1 MATEIDDYKTVITQ
15 QCCIKDP
22 MLVGGQA
29 EVLSDGQPWRDA
41 GGYCVVFKYRTNRGK
56 YYAIRCWYNELSG
69 IKERTAAISSI
80 IKQSKLPYFAEFEY
94 VDKAI
99 LTSKGFQAIIR
110 MEWIEADNL
119 KKYIATQI
127 KTPQNIIVLAQTFYK
142 MCCDLHHSNI
152 SHGDLQH
159 ANIKVN
165 KNKQLILLDYDSLY
179 HPSMGEMPDYIHGK
193 IDYQHPARNENSIA
207 TIHIDAFSELI
218 IYTSLLYIGNNP
230 QIYKGN
236 IIDSD
241 CLIFESSDYKN
252 FRTSSI
258 YRELIEYSETTA
270 FLASIIDDNLN
281 KKDLQSIDNIED
293 VAKKAT
299 RKGLDIFNIKFYD
312 LGAIYKESIDLL
324 KNGNTKSA
332 VEKLSRLATK
342 KYPKA
347 AIELGRIYVRGNGVP
362 KDISKA
368 VYYYKQATE
377 YKESQ
382 FEAFKFLGIEYLKG
396 KNIKSDY
403 KSAKYYLDS
412 AFRINAKDAE
422 IAASLAELHNSSQNL
437 NLEESLKYITIAKN
451 INQKYYPEYKTT
463 LDLINKRSRQKKQ
476 EKIRENITAFIT
488 ITVIVIAIAG
498 ALLGLYKGGSALYS
512 WGYGLYES
520 GVNYDNAISAGDNF
534 IVEGDYIKAIEEFQ
548 RALEFKKSEK
558 KQNLAKQKIAE
569 AQSKIKE
576 DIQTLLGKAETIIQ
590 ANKTSSKYGIVNYDD
605 PKSMLDKVLYL
616 QSNNTKALNLLKV
629 LQLQKKK

>member
-15 QCCIKDP
+15 QRCIKDP
-22 MLVGGQA
+22 MLVGGHA
-29 EVLSDGQPWRDA
+29 EILPDGNLWRDT
-41 GGYCVVFKYRTNRGK
+41 GGYCVVFKYHTKAGK
-56 YYAIRCWYNELSG
+56 NYAIRCWHNDLKG
-69 IKERTAAISSI
+69 IKERSAAISFI

-94 VDKAI
+94 VDKGI
-99 LTSKGFQAIIR
+99 LTSKGIQAIIR

-119 KKYIATQI
+119 KKYIETQI

-142 MCCDLHHSNI
+142 MCCDLHRSNI

-207 TIHIDAFSELI
+207 TIYIDAFSELI
-218 IYTSLLYIGNNP
+218 IFTSLLYIGNNP
-230 QIYKGN
+230 QIYKGK

-241 CLIFESSDYKN
+241 CLIFEASDYKN
-252 FRTSSI
+252 FHNSYI
-258 YRELIEYSETTA
+258 YRELIDYSETTA
-270 FLASIIDDNLN
+270 YLASIIDENLN
-281 KKDLQSIDNIED
+281 KNDLQSIDNIED
-293 VAKKAT
+293 VAKKAAK
-299 RKGLDIFNIKFYD
+299 KGLDIFNIKFYD
-312 LGAIYKESIDLL
+312 LDAIYKEARDLT
-324 KNGNTKSA
+324 KSGNTKSA
-332 VEKLSRLATK
+332 IEKLSRLAAK

-347 AIELGRIYVRGNGVP
+347 VIELARIYAKGNGVP

-368 VYYYKQATE
+368 VYYYIQATE
-377 YKESQ
+377 YTESQ
-382 FEAFKFLGIEYLKG
+382 FEAFKFLGIEYLRG

-412 AFRINAKDAE
+412 AFRINAKDAD
-422 IAASLAELHNSSQNL
+422 IAAALAELHNSSQNP

-451 INQKYYPEYKTT
+451 INQIYYPEYKTT
-463 LDLINKRSRQKKQ
+463 IDLINKISRQKRQK
-476 EKIRENITAFIT
+476 EIRENITTYFAIT
-488 ITVIVIAIAG
+488 ITVLAIAG
-498 ALLGLYKGGSALYS
+498 AILGLYKGGSALYS
-512 WGYGLYES
+512 WGYGIYEN

-534 IVEGDYIKAIEEFQ
+534 IAEGDYIKAIDEFQ

-569 AQSKIKE
+569 AQSKIEE
-576 DIQTLLGKAETIIQ
+576 DVQSLLDKAETIIQ

-616 QSNNTKALNLLKV
+616 QSNNTKALSLLKV